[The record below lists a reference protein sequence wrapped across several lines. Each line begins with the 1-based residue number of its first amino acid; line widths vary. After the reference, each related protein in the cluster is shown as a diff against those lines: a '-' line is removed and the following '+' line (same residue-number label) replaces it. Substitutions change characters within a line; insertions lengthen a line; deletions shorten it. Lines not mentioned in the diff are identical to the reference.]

1 MQSKEHPGHQPQQ
14 ASAKSTRMCRLPDRI
29 QRPTVYN
36 PLTPVFGEGIVPIA
50 QLLPAGAFGPEAVKA
65 MTAAF
70 EETLRELELLDHNDP
85 LTEIVARK
93 IIEGARLGV
102 RDPIR
107 LRELAVARFPE
118 RKNSA
123 VPRT

>member
-1 MQSKEHPGHQPQQ
+1 
-14 ASAKSTRMCRLPDRI
+14 L
-29 QRPTVYN
+29 
-36 PLTPVFGEGIVPIA
+36 GEEIVPIA
-50 QLLPAGAFGPEAVKA
+50 QFLPAGAFGPEAVKA

-70 EETLRELELLDHNDP
+70 EEILRELEVLDYNDP
-85 LTEIVARK
+85 LTEIVAKK

-107 LRELAVARFPE
+107 LRELARFPE
-118 RKNSA
+118 RRNSA